1 MKPTMHQLTR
11 HFLLLLTVTALVAAC
26 APNVPLQS
34 QKSIQE
40 TAQESTQEEGA
51 LPESHYLQEEAQGK
65 NILRVDP
72 AESLVVFEVR
82 RDGPFAR
89 LGHDH
94 VVASHDVKG
103 FVAPDEN
110 RADLLVRMDQ
120 LVVDEAPLRA
130 EAGFDTQPD
139 TQPTADD
146 IAGTRRNMLVHVL
159 EAERYPYAAIRIER
173 KDADSKGIKQG
184 SEAMLS
190 VAITL
195 HGTTKTFDVP
205 ATVATTAGGM
215 IVSGNMHFNQTDF
228 GITPYSILNGAI
240 RVADRLDMRFRIV
253 AEKRKR

>member
-11 HFLLLLTVTALVAAC
+11 HFLLLLSITVFIAGC
-26 APNVPLQS
+26 APNAPLQS
-34 QKSIQE
+34 QTPVPKSEQE
-40 TAQESTQEEGA
+40 KHA
-51 LPESHYLQEEAQGK
+51 LPESHYLQGEAQRK
-65 NILRVDP
+65 NILRVDS
-72 AESLVVFEVR
+72 AKSLVVFEVR
-82 RDGPFAR
+82 RDGPFAK

-130 EAGFDTQPD
+130 QAGFD

-146 IAGTRRNMLVHVL
+146 IAGTRRNMLAHVL
-159 EAERYPYAAIRIER
+159 EAERYPYAVIRIER
-173 KDADSKGIKQG
+173 KDADSKGAKQSG
-184 SEAMLS
+184 ETMLD

-195 HGTTKTFDVP
+195 HGTTKNFDVP
-205 ATVATTAGGM
+205 AMVETTANGI

-253 AEKRKR
+253 AEKRKS